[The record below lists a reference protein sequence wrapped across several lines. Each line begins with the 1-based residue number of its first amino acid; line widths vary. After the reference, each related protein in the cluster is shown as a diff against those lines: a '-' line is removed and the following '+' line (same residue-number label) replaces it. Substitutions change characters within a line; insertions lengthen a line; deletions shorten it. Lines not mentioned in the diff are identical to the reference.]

1 MPAIEDRAWGLSVS
15 KAEEFAIQEPLAG
28 RWIRFWPWPFGS
40 RRKVDDVDP
49 EGNAGVV
56 DLRREADEEAR
67 RLLYVGLTRAR
78 DLLIQ
83 ALPEKTQEG
92 GLLESLGPRA
102 ATLLKPAIPGT
113 TCLTL
118 PSGFSVPYACETL
131 KPEAQAVP
139 SKQHERELSREGRA
153 ARHHHPFRGSNG
165 NSRSRC
171 RFMGGRRLLQQPD
184 PHQGR

>member
-1 MPAIEDRAWGLSVS
+1 MGFS
-15 KAEEFAIQEPLAG
+15 IQEPLAG

-40 RRKVDDVDP
+40 LKKVDDVNL
-49 EGNAGVV
+49 EANEGVV
-56 DLRREADEEAR
+56 ELAKEADEEAR

-83 ALPEKTQEG
+83 ALPEKTPDG
-92 GLLESLGPRA
+92 GLLESLGPEA
-102 ATLLKPAIPGT
+102 ATLLMLAVQGAT
-113 TCLTL
+113 SLTL
-118 PSGFSVPYACETL
+118 PSGFSVPYACQTL

-139 SKQHERELSREGRA
+139 SKQHERQLSREGRA

-171 RFMGGRRLLQQPD
+171 RFMEGPRLLQQPD
-184 PHQGR
+184 PRQRR